1 MKALLLWPVMPNSFW
16 SYQETL
22 DLAGLRATNP
32 PLGLITV
39 AALLPKDWEIRFIDR
54 NVQFETEADWDWCD
68 LVIISAMIIQ
78 KQDFRALIQKGVAM
92 GKKVAVGGPYPTSVP
107 EFALESGA
115 HYLILDEG
123 ECTIPMFLEALARG
137 DERGIFRS
145 AEKPD
150 VTQTPVARF
159 DLLNLD
165 AYLAITVQFSRGC
178 PFQCEFC
185 DIINLYGR
193 KPRTKTPEQML
204 VEFETLYQ
212 MGWRRYIFVVDDNF
226 IGNKRNAK
234 IFLQAL
240 IPWME
245 EHQYPFK
252 LITEA
257 SLNLAEDDELIELL
271 VKAGFVLIFMGIET
285 PDVESLVGINKL
297 QNTRQSLIDSCHKIT
312 RAGLQI
318 MSGFIMGFD
327 NERPGAG
334 QRIKDFVQD
343 TGIPQGQFSLLQA
356 LQNTAMWTRLK
367 QEGRL
372 MEGMGTFHQ
381 GAIMNFIPTR
391 PVEEITREYIEAFWE
406 IYEPLPYLRR
416 TFRHFMMMNGWRG
429 KSNRPINPVEWR
441 LFFNLLWQQ
450 GVVRSIRFRFW
461 WQLLVIALRKPRLL
475 PEYLA
480 TLGVGEHFFNYRY
493 EVRAQLEKQL
503 EQLKQY
509 QQPES
514 AQQTAVSP
522 TTPPELIAPVR

>member
-22 DLAGLRATNP
+22 DLAGLRSTNP

-39 AALLPKDWEIRFIDR
+39 AALLPTDWEIRFADR
-54 NVQFETEADWDWCD
+54 NVRFETDEDWQWCD

-78 KQDFRALIQKGVAM
+78 KKDFRELIHQALSL
-92 GKKVAVGGPYPTSVP
+92 GKKVAVGGPYPTSYP
-107 EFALESGA
+107 EVALEAGA

-123 ECTIPMFLEALARG
+123 ECTIPLFVEALAKG
-137 DERGIFRS
+137 EEQGIFRS

-150 VTQTPVARF
+150 VTQTPIPRF
-159 DLLNLD
+159 DLLDLD
-165 AYLAITVQFSRGC
+165 AYLAITLQFSRGC

-204 VEFETLYQ
+204 QEFEALYN
-212 MGWRRYIFVVDDNF
+212 MGWRRYVFVVDDNF

-234 IFLQAL
+234 LFLQAL

-245 EHQYPFK
+245 KHKYPFK

-257 SLNLAEDDELIELL
+257 SLNLAEDDELIELM
-271 VKAGFVLIFMGIET
+271 VKAGFILVFMGIET
-285 PDVESLVGINKL
+285 PDVDSLVGINKL

-327 NERPGAG
+327 NEKPGAG
-334 QRIKDFVQD
+334 QRIKEFIQD

-367 QEGRL
+367 NEGRL
-372 MEGMGTFHQ
+372 RDGLATFHQ

-391 PVEEITREYIEAFWE
+391 PVEEITREYIDAFWE
-406 IYEPLPYLRR
+406 IYEPEPFLKRSFY
-416 TFRHFMMMNGWRG
+416 HFMMMNGWRG
-429 KSNRPINPVEWR
+429 NTDRPITQSEWQ
-441 LFFNLLWQQ
+441 LFWKLLWRQ
-450 GVVRSIRFRFW
+450 GVVRSVRFRFW
-461 WQLLVIALRKPRLL
+461 WQLAAIALFKPRLL
-475 PEYLA
+475 AEYLA
-480 TLGVGEHFFNYRY
+480 MLGIGEHFFNYRY
-493 EVRAQLEKQL
+493 EVRAQLEHQL
-503 EQLKQY
+503 ELLKLEQ
-509 QQPES
+509 EN
-514 AQQTAVSP
+514 AARIEAAAREDVDVD
-522 TTPPELIAPVR
+522 LVA

>member
-1 MKALLLWPVMPNSFW
+1 MKALLLWPIMPNSFW

-22 DLAGLRATNP
+22 DVALLRSTNP

-39 AALLPKDWEIRFIDR
+39 AAMLPGDWELRFCDR
-54 NVQFETEADWDWCD
+54 NVSQQMDADWDWCD
-68 LVIISAMIIQ
+68 MVIISAMIIQ
-78 KQDFRALIQKGVAM
+78 QQDFRELIQKGVAL
-92 GKKVAVGGPYPTSVP
+92 GKKVAVGGPFPTSVP
-107 EFALESGA
+107 EFALDAGA

-123 ECTIPMFLEALARG
+123 ECTIPMFLQALARG

-145 AEKPD
+145 PEKPD
-150 VTQTPVARF
+150 VTQTPIPRF

-165 AYLAITVQFSRGC
+165 AYLAITLQFSRGC

-204 VEFETLYQ
+204 REFQAIYDL
-212 MGWRRYIFVVDDNF
+212 GWRRYVFVVDDNF

-245 EHQYPFK
+245 AHDYPFI
-252 LITEA
+252 LVTEA
-257 SLNLAEDDELIELL
+257 SLNLAEDDELIELM
-271 VKAGFVLIFMGIET
+271 VKAGFTIVFMGIET
-285 PDVESLVGINKL
+285 PDTDSLLGIHKV
-297 QNTRQSLIDSCHKIT
+297 QNTRKDLIESCHKIT

-334 QRIKDFVQD
+334 ERIQEFIEE
-343 TGIPQGQFSLLQA
+343 TGIPQGQFSMLQA
-356 LQNTAMWTRLK
+356 LQNTAMWNRLQ

-372 MEGMGTFHQ
+372 VDGLGTFHQ
-381 GAIMNFIPTR
+381 GAIMNFTPTR
-391 PVEEITREYIEAFWE
+391 PVEEITEEYIAAFWQ
-406 IYEPLPYLRR
+406 IYEPMPYLKR

-429 KSNRPINPVEWR
+429 KTKRPITLTEMR
-441 LFFNLLWQQ
+441 LFAAICWRQ
-450 GVVRSIRFRFW
+450 GVARSTRWRFW
-461 WQLLVIALRKPRLL
+461 WQLIAIAVAKPRLL
-475 PEYLA
+475 SDYLT

-493 EVRAQLEKQL
+493 EVRAQLRAKLAQLRQKQQTEKVRYQL
-503 EQLKQY
+503 E
-509 QQPES
+509 
-514 AQQTAVSP
+514 AVS
-522 TTPPELIAPVR
+522 